1 MKKYGI
7 YVAYSSSE
15 NGAWLIRE
23 YSELKD
29 AVKEAYRLSRCRY
42 HYRAQLAD
50 TFIVA
55 SNTGI
60 TLNLTVG
67 KEYVR
72 YFVERYIIF
81 DDTVGFL
88 EISGGQ
94 AGVKRTFMVKAG
106 II

>member
-1 MKKYGI
+1 MKKYGV
-7 YVAYSSSE
+7 YSAYSGTKM
-15 NGAWLIRE
+15 GALLIRE

-42 HYRAQLAD
+42 HYRAQRAD

-88 EISGGQ
+88 EIYGGQ
-94 AGVKRTFMVKAG
+94 TGVKRTFMVKAG